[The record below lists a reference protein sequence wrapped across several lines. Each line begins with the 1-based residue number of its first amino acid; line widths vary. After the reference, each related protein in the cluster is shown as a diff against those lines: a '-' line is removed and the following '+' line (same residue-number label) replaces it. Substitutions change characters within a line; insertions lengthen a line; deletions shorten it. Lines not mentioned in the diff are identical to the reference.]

1 MIDGRLVDG
10 GFVPELDRKPRLDID
25 TGNFTAKVD
34 NFDLTNLTTY
44 DQRYW
49 YNRKYAKPDGP
60 QFLRIEG
67 ETTAK
72 ANWIADD
79 DLPLVSLAKEIGA
92 SLFLL
97 EHRFYG
103 ESQPTGNLSVASL
116 KYLTSQQALADIKN
130 FILGMKAN
138 FNFTNPRWILFG
150 GSYAGS
156 LVAWAR
162 ELYPNSVYGAV
173 ASSGPVQAVVDM
185 SGYLEVVYHTLKNY
199 DPECVSSVKHGML
212 RVNELIKNG
221 LIGMT
226 KINDLIL
233 DEYKQECADVNYTT
247 LITWFK
253 DVEIGK
259 NSSNIISEMTDEN
272 VIPIDYFIK
281 KCIDVFGDVFDNS
294 TIYKNVDETNAIYKG
309 QKGYNGKRVVFSNG
323 SNDPWHVLSVLEPT
337 NEQNYPIL
345 INGTSHCADL
355 YPAKENDHPNL
366 KRARELI
373 RNHVISWVKNID
385 GKY

>member
-1 MIDGRLVDG
+1 MHYLTFWLLAIWSLFDGTFSTEEKTRTGIMRMIDGRLVDG

-25 TGNFTAKVD
+25 TGNFTTKVD
-34 NFDLTNLTTY
+34 NFDSNNLATY
-44 DQRYW
+44 NQRYW

-130 FILGMKAN
+130 FILGMNAK

-162 ELYPNSVYGAV
+162 ELYPDVVYGAV
-173 ASSGPVQAVVDM
+173 SSSGPVQAVVDM
-185 SGYLEVVYHTLKNY
+185 SGYLEVVYHTLKDY
-199 DPECVSSVKHGML
+199 DPECARSVKRGIL
-212 RVNELIKNG
+212 EVNELIKSESGRSTLRLMFKLCNDLETDFITTFYDSILGNYMHVVQYSKNNVRNYAKKVNVPHLCALQTETSDG

-233 DEYKQECADVNYTT
+233 DEYKQECADVNYTSM
-247 LITWFK
+247 IAWFK

-259 NSSNIISEMTDEN
+259 NSSNSEFMS
-272 VIPIDYFIK
+272 
-281 KCIDVFGDVFDNS
+281 CI
-294 TIYKNVDETNAIYKG
+294 Y
-309 QKGYNGKRVVFSNG
+309 
-323 SNDPWHVLSVLEPT
+323 
-337 NEQNYPIL
+337 
-345 INGTSHCADL
+345 
-355 YPAKENDHPNL
+355 
-366 KRARELI
+366 
-373 RNHVISWVKNID
+373 
-385 GKY
+385 